1 MIAPRSRALL
11 DRYALASTALVR
23 TSGERLATEPGQSVE
38 FHDFR
43 PYQSGD
49 ELRYVDWRVY
59 ARTGRLYTRLH
70 RAERA
75 IHVHVLL
82 DTSPSMS
89 LGGKA
94 RFGRALASLLS
105 YVGQRDA
112 RCQVH
117 LLDGASS
124 PPARGRAAVGSAWR
138 FIDEAQPL
146 EGAGH
151 PPVAALTNFAL
162 GLPPRDGKAL
172 VLVVSDLLD
181 EASLRPAL
189 AAFRARK
196 LDASFLH
203 VMSEDDLRPE
213 EGQLEI
219 VDVESGDTLRVSPDE
234 VQAYRRAVRHFVDR
248 TRSTIL
254 QAGFRH
260 TLLEAASAPGAPAE
274 RDALEALVREGILVR
289 R

>member
-75 IHVHVLL
+75 IHVHVVL
-82 DTSPSMS
+82 DTSPSMRM
-89 LGGKA
+89 GPKA
-94 RFGRALASLLS
+94 AFARSVASLLA

-112 RCQVH
+112 RSQVH
-117 LLDGASS
+117 LFDGRST
-124 PPARGRAAVGSAWR
+124 PPSRGRAAIGEAWR
-138 FIDEAQPL
+138 FIDDAPTL
-146 EGAGH
+146 AGDETL
-151 PPVAALTNFAL
+151 PVRALTDFAL
-162 GLPPRDGKAL
+162 RLPPREGTGLAI
-172 VLVVSDLLD
+172 VVSDLFD

-189 AAFRARK
+189 AAFRSRK
-196 LDASFLH
+196 LDASFLQ
-203 VMSEDDLRPE
+203 VLSSADLRPD
-213 EGQLEI
+213 EGQLELI
-219 VDVESGDTLRVSPDE
+219 DVESDEELRVSPDE
-234 VQAYRRAVRHFVDR
+234 VRAYRQAVRRFVDR
-248 TRSTIL
+248 VRSTIL
-254 QAGFRH
+254 QAGYRH
-260 TLLEAASAPGAPAE
+260 TLLEADAEGGASAE
-274 RDALEALVREGILVR
+274 RQALEALIREGILVR

>member
-70 RAERA
+70 RAERS

-82 DTSPSMS
+82 DTSASMQ
-89 LGGKA
+89 LGGKD
-94 RFGRALASLLS
+94 RFGRAIASLLA

-112 RCQVH
+112 RCQIH
-117 LLDGASS
+117 LFDRRSS
-124 PPARGRAAVGSAWR
+124 RPARGRAAVGEAWS
-138 FIDEAQPL
+138 FIDDAPTL
-146 EGAGH
+146 EGAE
-151 PPVAALTNFAL
+151 PRPVEALTGCAL
-162 GLPPRDGKAL
+162 GLPPREGTAL
-172 VLVVSDLLD
+172 ALIVSDLFD

-203 VMSEDDLRPE
+203 VVSDQDLRPV

-219 VDVESGDTLRVSPDE
+219 VDVETGEELRVSPDE
-234 VQAYRRAVRHFVDR
+234 VRAYRQAVRRFVER

-260 TLLEAASAPGAPAE
+260 TLLEAPSGPGAPAE
-274 RDALEALVREGILVR
+274 RDALQALIREGVLAR

>member
-11 DRYALASTALVR
+11 DRYALASTAMIR

-75 IHVHVLL
+75 IRVHVVL
-82 DTSPSMS
+82 DTSPSMR
-89 LGGKA
+89 LGTKQ
-94 RFGRALASLLS
+94 RFARALASLLT

-117 LLDGASS
+117 VLDGRSS
-124 PPARGRAAVGSAWR
+124 RPLRGRAAVGEAWR
-138 FIDEAQPL
+138 FIDEASEPA
-146 EGAGH
+146 GAERL
-151 PPVAALTNFAL
+151 PVAALTAFAL
-162 GLPPRDGKAL
+162 GLPPREGTALAL
-172 VLVVSDLLD
+172 VISDLFD

-189 AAFRARK
+189 AAFRARS
-196 LDASFLH
+196 LDASFLQ
-203 VMSEDDLRPE
+203 VLSEDDLRPA
-213 EGQLEI
+213 EGRLEVI
-219 VDVESGDTLRVSPDE
+219 DVETGESLRVSPDE
-234 VQAYRRAVRHFVDR
+234 VRAYRRAVRTFVDR

-260 TLLEAASAPGAPAE
+260 TLLEAQGAVETEAE
-274 RDALEALVREGILVR
+274 RAALAALVREGILVR

>member
-70 RAERA
+70 RAERS
-75 IHVHVLL
+75 IHVHVVL
-82 DTSPSMS
+82 DTSASMQ
-89 LGGKA
+89 LGAK
-94 RFGRALASLLS
+94 RWFGSALASLLA

-117 LLDGASS
+117 LLDGRSS
-124 PPARGRAAVGSAWR
+124 RPAQGRAAVGHAWE
-138 FIDEAQPL
+138 FIDAAPVL
-146 EGAGH
+146 EG
-151 PPVAALTNFAL
+151 VAHMPAEALKDFAL
-162 GLPPRDGKAL
+162 GLPSREGSAL
-172 VLVVSDLLD
+172 ALVVSDLLD

-203 VMSEDDLRPE
+203 VLSATDLRPE

-219 VDVESGDTLRVSPDE
+219 EDVETGDKLRVSPDE
-234 VQAYRRAVRHFVDR
+234 VRAYRQAVRRFVDR

-260 TLLEAASAPGAPAE
+260 TLLEASSPAAASAE
-274 RDALEALVREGILVR
+274 REALAALVREGILVR